1 MFFQNFLFLD
11 ILVYTL
17 YIGLY
22 GILIAFFVIQLFK
35 VEKIAQPFLIS
46 LIIYF
51 LCVGIGAIIMYLD
64 NRRTLWGTLVPM
76 DNTNIFSTF
85 NFFGLALL
93 VIASMFL
100 IYNLEKNAFKNSLL
114 KEKHLVTITQ
124 FLLIVY
130 VFIQAFISASNYLV
144 GIYLLILLIQVCF
157 FTGGFLYIGIKSNG
171 IIRFY
176 CILVSVSYFSIM
188 LSNGANFLLASILRA
203 GYFPSSL
210 DDFMLY
216 IGILFLIRSIFTI
229 LLSFGLIKLYL
240 KRT

>member
-144 GIYLLILLIQVCF
+144 GIYLLILLI
-157 FTGGFLYIGIKSNG
+157 
-171 IIRFY
+171 IRFY
-176 CILVSVSYFSIM
+176 CI
-188 LSNGANFLLASILRA
+188 
-203 GYFPSSL
+203 
-210 DDFMLY
+210 
-216 IGILFLIRSIFTI
+216 
-229 LLSFGLIKLYL
+229 
-240 KRT
+240 